1 MQNAE
6 VTDLQRV
13 YRKRRRGIR
22 RDDVWWDNPGKSLSR
37 HPVSSL
43 YPVQCLLSRPS
54 FISPS
59 VLSSLVLV
67 QRWSRYNMTTPGRG
81 EPLRNL

>member
-6 VTDLQRV
+6 AIDLQRV

-59 VLSSLVLV
+59 VLSF

-81 EPLRNL
+81 EPLCGL